1 MISQAVY
8 FPHRDLLR
16 IALPMLDCLCVGI
29 AVADHICVPID
40 RLPRSGELLLTDRL
54 TLSLG
59 GHACN
64 VSVDLAKLQVKV
76 GITARIGDDLF
87 GEYLRQELTRAG
99 VHTVNLVET
108 PGQDTSGTLIINVK
122 GDDRRFIHTIGA
134 NGEFD
139 GREVSAE
146 MLQTTRVLYV
156 GALFALPKLTAS
168 ALKSLLQQARAV
180 GVPTILDVVIP
191 GPGDYLTTLQEVLPW
206 TDVFMPNTDE
216 AALITGETDPLVQ
229 AEIFRRLGA
238 RTVIITCGGDGAVV
252 LSESDR
258 FRSGIFRMEY
268 VDGTGSGDAF
278 GAGFIYGMLQGA
290 DTRRCVEIGSALGA
304 SAVRRSGA
312 TGGVFTRPELEAF
325 LQSNR
330 LEFRPI

>member
-1 MISQAVY
+1 
-8 FPHRDLLR
+8 
-16 IALPMLDCLCVGI
+16 MLDCLCVGI

-40 RLPRSGELLLTDRL
+40 RMPRSGELLLTERL
-54 TLSLG
+54 NLTLG
-59 GHACN
+59 GHAAN
-64 VSVDLAKLQVKV
+64 VSVDLAKLGVKV
-76 GITARIGDDLF
+76 GITARVGDDLF
-87 GEYLRQELTRAG
+87 GEFLRQELTGAG

-108 PGQDTSGTLIINVK
+108 PGKDTSGTLIINVK

-139 GREVSAE
+139 GREVPPE
-146 MLQTTRVLYV
+146 MLRTTRALYV

-168 ALKSLLQQARAV
+168 ALQALLQQARTA

-191 GPGDYLTTLQEVLPW
+191 GPGDYLTTLREVLPW

-216 AALITGETDPLVQ
+216 AAQITGETDPLTQ
-229 AEIFRRLGA
+229 AEVFRCLGA

-252 LSESDR
+252 LSETDR
-258 FRSGIFRMEY
+258 FRSTVFRMEY

-278 GAGFIYGMLQGA
+278 GAGFIHGMLQGA

-312 TGGVFTRPELEAF
+312 TAGVFTRPELDAF

-330 LEFRPI
+330 MEFQPI

>member
-1 MISQAVY
+1 
-8 FPHRDLLR
+8 
-16 IALPMLDCLCVGI
+16 MLDCLCAGI
-29 AVADHICVPID
+29 AVADHICVPIP
-40 RLPRSGELLLTDRL
+40 RLPKSGELLLTERL
-54 TLSLG
+54 TMSLG
-59 GHACN
+59 GHAAN
-64 VSVDLAKLQVKV
+64 VSVDLAKLGVKV

-87 GEYLRQELTRAG
+87 GEFLRRELTSAG
-99 VHTVNLVET
+99 VHSVNLVET

-139 GREVSAE
+139 GREVTPE
-146 MLQTTRVLYV
+146 MLRATRALYV

-168 ALKSLLQQARAV
+168 ALKALFQQARAA

-191 GPGDYLTTLQEVLPW
+191 GPGDYLTTLAEVLPW

-216 AALITGETDPLVQ
+216 AAQITGKSDPLAQ

-238 RTVIITCGGDGAVV
+238 RMVIITCGGDGAVV
-252 LSESDR
+252 LTENDR
-258 FRSGIFRMEY
+258 FRSSVYRMDY

-278 GAGFIYGMLQGA
+278 GAGFIHGLLQGA

-312 TGGVFTRPELEAF
+312 TAGVFNRSELEAF
-325 LQSNR
+325 LKDNR
-330 LEFRPI
+330 LEFQPISS